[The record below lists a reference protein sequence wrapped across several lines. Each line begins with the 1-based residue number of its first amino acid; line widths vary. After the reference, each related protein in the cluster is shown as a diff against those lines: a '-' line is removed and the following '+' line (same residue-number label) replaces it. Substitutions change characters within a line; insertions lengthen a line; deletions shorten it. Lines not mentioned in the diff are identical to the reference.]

1 MRAKAARSEPKVFLL
16 LFFQKKKFL
25 LLLVLPSL
33 ARLGADIWQR
43 STFISPPPTT
53 IVTDRNDLF
62 MAQLGGGPAGYGYWP
77 VSTVPRRAAAALLAL
92 EDRRFW
98 EHPGVDPLAVLRAA
112 RADVF
117 SGRRVSGASTLAMQV
132 ARMQHPEARNL
143 STKLLEAAAAVVMT
157 ARYGRDGVLKQYLRL
172 VPFGQNTHGIEE
184 AAVWYFDRPAQDLSW
199 AQIAF
204 LAAIPQS
211 PSFYNPAHAAGFL
224 RAKARARLA
233 LARLRE
239 QGVMNQVD
247 YEEELD
253 DLAALTVKPHPARRP
268 DALHAILQIAAL
280 ARQGAPAAQI
290 HSTIDLG
297 LQAEVTKIAQ
307 ARLAALRPDG
317 ARQMAV
323 LVADRQSMDVLAL
336 VGSRQYST
344 RDAGEIDYALRWRSP
359 GSTLK
364 PFIFAQALDRGAI
377 FPTSVLQ
384 DAPDSGTGVDNA
396 DRRFLGPLLPA
407 QALANSRNVPAA
419 ALVRLNGLD
428 QSHWFL
434 AQLGL
439 DSDADDAGSY
449 GLTLAI
455 GGMPTELSRLVAAYG
470 ALANDGVWRPLRWYA
485 EQPEPLAKTVLSLDT
500 ARTIT
505 LFLSDPMARLP
516 SFSRMGS
523 TEFPFPVAV
532 KTGTSQG
539 YRDAWVV
546 EFTDKYIVGVWVGRP
561 DGAPMDELGGATSA
575 ALIGQDILLKLYEG
589 DTDGQDDGNFAPPP
603 GTAAVQV
610 CAATGRLAGPGC
622 AQKLVAYLPAGFTP
636 PAPTTAP
643 PRLRIVSPLNHS
655 EFLLNPD
662 TPPGLAVLPLRAAG
676 AGDAPV
682 EWIVDGQAYQMAH
695 AGETVE
701 WPASPG
707 RHVFEA
713 ANPQTNAHSRPVEVE
728 VK

>member
-1 MRAKAARSEPKVFLL
+1 LL

-25 LLLVLPSL
+25 LLLPLPVLAWL
-33 ARLGADIWQR
+33 AADIWQR
-43 STFISPPPTT
+43 STFTAPPPST
-53 IVTDRNDLF
+53 IVTDRTGAF

-77 VSTVPRRAAAALLAL
+77 VTTVPHRAAAALLAL

-98 EHPGVDPLAVLRAA
+98 DHPGVDPVAVFRAA
-112 RADVF
+112 RADLF
-117 SGRRVSGASTLAMQV
+117 AGRRVSGASTLAMQV
-132 ARMQHPEARNL
+132 ARMQHPEARNVG
-143 STKLLEAAAAVVMT
+143 TKFLEAAAAVVMT
-157 ARYGRDGVLKQYLRL
+157 ARYGREAVLKQYLLL
-172 VPFGQNTHGIEE
+172 VPMGQNTHGIEE
-184 AAVWYFDRPAQDLSW
+184 ASSWYFNRPADDLSW

-211 PSFYNPAHAAGFL
+211 PSFYNPAHAAGL
-224 RAKARARLA
+224 ARAKTRARLA
-233 LARLRE
+233 LARLRQ
-239 QGVMNQVD
+239 QGVIDQVD
-247 YEEELD
+247 DAEALD
-253 DLAALTVKPHPARRP
+253 DLATLTVRPHPARRP

-280 ARQGAPAAQI
+280 ARQNAPPEQI
-290 HSTIDLG
+290 HATIDLG
-297 LQAEVTKIAQ
+297 LQAQVTKIA
-307 ARLAALRPDG
+307 RLRLSALRPDG

-323 LVADRQSMDVLAL
+323 LVADRQTMNVLAL
-336 VGSRQYST
+336 VGSQQYAA

-364 PFIFAQALDRGAI
+364 PFIFAQALDRRAI

-419 ALVRLNGLD
+419 SLVRLDGLD
-428 QSHWFL
+428 ESHWFL

-439 DSDADDAGSY
+439 DSDGDDADDY

-485 EQPEPLAKTVLSLDT
+485 EQPETPAKNVLSLDT

-546 EFTDKYIVGVWVGRP
+546 EFTSKYVVGVWVGRP

-575 ALIGQDILLKLYEG
+575 ALIGQDVLLALYKG

-603 GTAAVQV
+603 GTAPMQV
-610 CAATGRLAGPGC
+610 CAATGRLASAACP
-622 AQKLVAYLPAGFTP
+622 QKLVAYLPAGFAPP
-636 PAPTTAP
+636 PAPPPP

-676 AGDAPV
+676 AGSAPV
-682 EWIVDGQAYQMAH
+682 EWMIDGQAYQMAN
-695 AGETVE
+695 GTDTVE
-701 WPASPG
+701 WPVTPG
-707 RHVFEA
+707 RHVFQA
-713 ANPQTNAHSRPVEVE
+713 VNAKSHSRPVV
-728 VK
+728 VVVVQ

>member
-1 MRAKAARSEPKVFLL
+1 
-16 LFFQKKKFL
+16 
-25 LLLVLPSL
+25 
-33 ARLGADIWQR
+33 
-43 STFISPPPTT
+43 
-53 IVTDRNDLF
+53 

-77 VSTVPRRAAAALLAL
+77 VTDVPQRAAAALLAL

-98 EHPGVDPLAVLRAA
+98 AHPGVDPLAVVRAA
-112 RADVF
+112 GADVCA
-117 SGRRVSGASTLAMQV
+117 GRRVSGASTLAMQV
-132 ARMQHPEARNL
+132 ARMQHPEARDFGD
-143 STKLLEAAAAVVMT
+143 KLLEAAAAVVMT
-157 ARYGRDGVLKQYLRL
+157 ARYGREGVLKQYLRL

-184 AAVWYFDRPAQDLSW
+184 AAVWYFDRPAGDLSW

-211 PSFYNPAHAAGFL
+211 PSFYNPEHKAGFL
-224 RAKARARLA
+224 RAKARARVA
-233 LARLRE
+233 LARLRD
-239 QGVMNQVD
+239 QGVMGQAE
-247 YEEELD
+247 YAEALD
-253 DLAALTVKPHPARRP
+253 DLAGLAVRAHPARRR
-268 DALHAILQIAAL
+268 DALHAILRIAAL
-280 ARQGAPAAQI
+280 TEGDAPEVVHA
-290 HSTIDLG
+290 TVDLA
-297 LQAEVTKIAQ
+297 LQDEVTKIAQ
-307 ARLAALRPDG
+307 ARLAALRADG

-323 LVADRQSMDVLAL
+323 LVADRRSMDVLAL
-336 VGSRQYST
+336 VGSEQYSA

-428 QSHWFL
+428 ESHWFL
-434 AQLGL
+434 GQLGL
-439 DSDADDAGSY
+439 DADAGEAGDY
-449 GLTLAI
+449 GLALAI

-485 EQPEPLAKTVLSLDT
+485 EEPEGAAKNVLSLDT

-546 EFTDKYIVGVWVGRP
+546 EFTDKYVVGVWVGRP

-575 ALIGQDILLKLYEG
+575 ALIGQDVLLKLYAG
-589 DTDGQDDGNFAPPP
+589 DADGQDDGGFAPPP
-603 GTAAVQV
+603 GTAPVEV
-610 CAATGRLAGPGC
+610 CAATGRLAGAGC
-622 AQKLVAYLPAGFTP
+622 AQKLVAYLPAGFA
-636 PAPTTAP
+636 PAAALAP
-643 PRLRIVSPLNHS
+643 AARLRIVSPLNHS
-655 EFLLNPD
+655 EFVLNPD

-682 EWIVDGQAYQMAH
+682 EWIVDGQDYQMAA
-695 AGETVE
+695 AGQTVE
-701 WPASPG
+701 WPVTPG
-707 RHVFEA
+707 RHVFQAVDPA
-713 ANPQTNAHSRPVEVE
+713 ARVTARPVV
-728 VK
+728 VMVQ